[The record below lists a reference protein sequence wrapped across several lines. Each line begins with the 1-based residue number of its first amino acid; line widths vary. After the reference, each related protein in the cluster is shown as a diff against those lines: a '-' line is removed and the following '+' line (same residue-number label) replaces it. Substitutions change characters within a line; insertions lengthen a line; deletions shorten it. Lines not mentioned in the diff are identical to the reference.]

1 MTSRGLGFRG
11 LGDERKSI
19 GGKLSLEEQ
28 HTFRSLVRQAE
39 ALMICASLLEH
50 VKSEV
55 EKDIQ
60 LLKNIRKARE
70 EGDLAREGK
79 KKD

>member
-1 MTSRGLGFRG
+1 
-11 LGDERKSI
+11 
-19 GGKLSLEEQ
+19 
-28 HTFRSLVRQAE
+28 
-39 ALMICASLLEH
+39 MICASLLEH

>member
-1 MTSRGLGFRG
+1 M
-11 LGDERKSI
+11 GDERKSI

-28 HTFRSLVRQAE
+28 HTFRSPVRQAAE

-70 EGDLAREGK
+70 ERDLAREGK